1 MLFFILFQRL
11 PGFRRVARRGLVDHC
26 GTAWRTKRQ
35 RKGQRVNMALLQPLP
50 MRTAQR
56 LLQLVILPRK
66 VANPLGVFGEFRGIK
81 E

>member
-1 MLFFILFQRL
+1 
-11 PGFRRVARRGLVDHC
+11 
-26 GTAWRTKRQ
+26 
-35 RKGQRVNMALLQPLP
+35 MALLQPLP